1 MRQLKTKAKSLLPSF
16 LAKRLVTLHGHLISK
31 KKLFVRVGLRK
42 IFFEDLIRDLKSA
55 GIQAGDTIMVH
66 SSLSRIGNVQ
76 RGSDAVIKSLM
87 EVTTKDGTILMPAYG
102 SAEDVQQ
109 YREIVDLRTKKSET
123 GMITERF
130 RCWPDVHRSSHPF
143 SSICAWGKQAQYITA
158 DHAIEPRICHKDSPI
173 ARLVELNGKVV
184 GLGVSLG
191 PVSIYHIIEDTWE
204 DFPFRVYMDPFR
216 VKYIDTAGNTIMRET
231 LRYDPTFSSTRIDH
245 EDGKW
250 IREKFTE
257 HFTRKGMLRWFMF
270 GDAESWVMDTQP
282 LYSELKR
289 LAGKGITMYLTK
301 DKWRTMSGGSESIDS
316 W

>member
-1 MRQLKTKAKSLLPSF
+1 MRQLKTKIKAFLPGF
-16 LAKRLVTLHGHLISK
+16 ILNRVVTFREQLISK
-31 KKLFVRVGLRK
+31 KKSFMRARLRK
-42 IFFEDLIRDLKSA
+42 IPFEDLIRDLKSA
-55 GIQAGDTIMVH
+55 GIEAGDTIMVH

-76 RGSDAVIKSLM
+76 GGSDTVIKCLM

-102 SAEDVQQ
+102 SAEDVHRC
-109 YREIVDLRTKKSET
+109 REIVDLRTRKSRT

-130 RCWPDVHRSSHPF
+130 RCWPDVYRSSHPF
-143 SSICAWGKQAQYITA
+143 SSICAWGKEAQYITA

-173 ARLVELNGKVV
+173 ARLVKLNGKVV

-191 PVSIYHIIEDTWE
+191 PVSLYHIIEDTWE

-216 VKYIDTAGNTIMRET
+216 VKYIDTAGNTIMREA
-231 LRYDPTFSSTRIDH
+231 LRYDPTVSSTRIDH
-245 EDGKW
+245 EGGKW
-250 IREKFTE
+250 IRERFTA
-257 HFTRKGMLRWFMF
+257 HFTRKGILRWFMF
-270 GDAESWVMDTQP
+270 GDAESWVMDTQH

-301 DKWRTMSGGSESIDS
+301 DKWITMSGGSESTDS